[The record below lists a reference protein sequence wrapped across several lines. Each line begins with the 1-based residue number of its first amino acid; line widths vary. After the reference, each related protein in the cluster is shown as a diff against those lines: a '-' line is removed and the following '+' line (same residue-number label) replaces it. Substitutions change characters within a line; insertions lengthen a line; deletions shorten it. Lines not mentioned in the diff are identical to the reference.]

1 MQVCTESPKSLKAAT
16 ATAAT
21 TKGPTTPSTTRAPTA
36 PTVHKKKKKKKKKK
50 KEKTT
55 TKKKNWGI
63 RICKSATHVMAQGHA
78 RVHLEIQAPSSKPH
92 VAAVRIIKIANVGPS
107 RDLTLL
113 FSP

>member
-21 TKGPTTPSTTRAPTA
+21 TKGQ
-36 PTVHKKKKKKKKKK
+36 KKKKKN
-50 KEKTT
+50 EKTT

-92 VAAVRIIKIANVGPS
+92 VAAVRIIKIANAGPS